1 MKYNRY
7 PKRDSIKDYFPLP
20 NEVFYL
26 GLSYGEIAVYSYL
39 LYRENR
45 KSFQCYPSY
54 KTIGKALK
62 MSRNTV
68 CKYIRQLEE
77 KELIAT
83 ESTSIHTAKGE
94 KRNGNLLY
102 TILPIDQAKKYFY
115 DCQLEN
121 LGRVIADEKRK
132 KKIEKLKIP
141 QATNSA

>member
-1 MKYNRY
+1 MRNNRY
-7 PKRDSIKDYFPLP
+7 PKRDPIKDYFPLP

-45 KSFQCYPSY
+45 KNFQCHPSY
-54 KTIGKALK
+54 KTIGKALR

-68 CKYIRQLEE
+68 CKYVRQLEE

-83 ESTSIHTAKGE
+83 EPTSIHTEKGE

-102 TILPIDQAKKYFY
+102 TILPIEQAKSYFY
-115 DCQLEN
+115 DGQH
-121 LGRVIADEKRK
+121 
-132 KKIEKLKIP
+132 
-141 QATNSA
+141 